1 MDPSRLKELSPFV
14 DWEEDV
20 QWLAA
25 GAEDARLSSWE
36 LPDQWQRALGLS
48 GSIAQRIVA
57 LWSGLEPLL
66 PRTIMAFAEKAQDL
80 ALLRTRQRGLSLV
93 YVFNNAGQLT
103 AFRGFMPVQTLP
115 SIASQFPADLA
126 PLYGLHDGLVH
137 FMSHDAGP
145 LPVSQWR
152 TLVDPDSGESSLVKI
167 ATDGPNAF
175 GFDVS
180 ESPVRGYG
188 LFPDEDEV
196 RPVQD
201 PWSFLDDLLA
211 GRIEEL

>member
-1 MDPSRLKELSPFV
+1 MDPTRLSELSPFV
-14 DWEEDV
+14 EWEEDV
-20 QWLAA
+20 QWLVA
-25 GAEDARLSSWE
+25 GAEDTELRSWE
-36 LPDQWQRALGLS
+36 MPSRWQRALGMS
-48 GSIAQRIVA
+48 VSIAQRIVA

-66 PRTIMAFAEKAQDL
+66 PRTIMAFAEKAHGL

-93 YVFNNAGQLT
+93 YVFKNPDTLT
-103 AFRGFMPVQTLP
+103 AYRGFMPLHALP
-115 SIASQFPADLA
+115 PIASQFPVNLA
-126 PLYGLHDGLVH
+126 PFYGLHDGLVH

-145 LPVSQWR
+145 LPVSQWQ
-152 TLVDPDSGESSLVKI
+152 TLIDPDTGESSLVKI

-180 ESPVRGYG
+180 ESPAHAYG

-201 PWSFLDDLLA
+201 PWTFLDDLLA
-211 GRIEEL
+211 GRVEEL